1 MKKAAAAAEK
11 ARVKAERAAALA
23 AKMEAM
29 ASAPDPLAHRYGDA
43 EMVQS
48 KEKTGRTWTRA
59 DALDAS
65 FVNREVLIR
74 GRIHNVRGKGKSA
87 FIVLR
92 QQTATVQVTMFVDDV
107 HVSKGM
113 VKWERARQGERGGY

>member
-48 KEKTGRTWTRA
+48 KEKTGRAWTRA
-59 DALDAS
+59 DAG
-65 FVNREVLIR
+65 REFR
-74 GRIHNVRGKGKSA
+74 KS
-87 FIVLR
+87 
-92 QQTATVQVTMFVDDV
+92 
-107 HVSKGM
+107 
-113 VKWERARQGERGGY
+113 